1 MENLVKL
8 NYCKNQNFGDELAP
22 YLVEKIP
29 KRGVVWGSGRGSI
42 SAIGSI
48 LNYEE
53 IRNGGVIWG
62 SGVMTRRALKCL
74 PYVFPLSRTIPALFH
89 RLKDN
94 KKVNCDVRLLRGK
107 LSRNLLQAEGV
118 KCPEIFGDPAIV
130 VRRFFMPPIQ
140 PRYAFGLVCH
150 RSHEGMFGSKQI
162 ERLGGRLIAIHR
174 TSYSDLESFIAEVC
188 QCHKIFSSSLHGLII
203 AHVYGVP
210 AQWVQLK
217 NKKIHRDQEFKFYDY
232 FSGLDLLSEGPIVID
247 NSSIQDL
254 KMYHPRKI
262 IIKEKF
268 LDQVLSVFPFDA
280 I

>member
-1 MENLVKL
+1 
-8 NYCKNQNFGDELAP
+8 
-22 YLVEKIP
+22 
-29 KRGVVWGSGRGSI
+29 
-42 SAIGSI
+42 
-48 LNYEE
+48 
-53 IRNGGVIWG
+53 
-62 SGVMTRRALKCL
+62 
-74 PYVFPLSRTIPALFH
+74 
-89 RLKDN
+89 
-94 KKVNCDVRLLRGK
+94 
-107 LSRNLLQAEGV
+107 
-118 KCPEIFGDPAIV
+118 
-130 VRRFFMPPIQ
+130 
-140 PRYAFGLVCH
+140 
-150 RSHEGMFGSKQI
+150 MFGSKQI

-203 AHVYGVP
+203 AHVYGIP

-254 KMYHPRKI
+254 KMYLPQKI